1 MADTSQATAEFI
13 AHLDKI
19 GVDEVRLQVNTGSF
33 ATALQLTAVKWLA
46 KKDQEATRSAIVT
59 SEKQQEIAT
68 SAKDAAWAAALAAK
82 SAASEAERQATAA
95 ERQARAAES
104 ANTRATIA
112 LIISIVSIA
121 VTIVIAIVGFL
132 SVRAH

>member
-1 MADTSQATAEFI
+1 MTQNSGLRDRLEELGKALVELMMKTGGFPTAQHLEISQ
-13 AHLDKI
+13 
-19 GVDEVRLQVNTGSF
+19 
-33 ATALQLTAVKWLA
+33 WLSE
-46 KKDQEATRSAIVT
+46 KHQEATHSAALT
-59 SEKQQEIAT
+59 SEKQQETAT
-68 SAKDAAWAAALAAK
+68 SAKDAAWAAARAAE

-104 ANTRATIA
+104 ANIRATIA

-121 VTIVIAIVGFL
+121 TTIVIAIVGFL